1 MKVDSRVSPLVRE
14 RSIWNIPSEQRS
26 VVAMNLETGDLLS
39 HKSVNSRLQK
49 YQTMATKKHEIKY
62 KKAPGAPRRF
72 KSAFMFFSEYEHRLI
87 RQRSGGKKV
96 SDRRHW
102 FL

>member
-1 MKVDSRVSPLVRE
+1 MKVDSRVSPLVRSRKINLE
-14 RSIWNIPSEQRS
+14 YSLGTT
-26 VVAMNLETGDLLS
+26 AMNLETGDLLS

-72 KSAFMFFSEYEHRLI
+72 KSAFMFFSAYEHRLI